1 MRSPYR
7 LAVVLV
13 LFAATVAAHAPAA
26 LAAEGTMKWGVHVS
40 LTPAF
45 FDPADGTGTAL
56 PLMVWYA
63 VHDALVRPLPGAR
76 MGAALAQSWQQSA
89 DGLTY
94 EFVLRKGVK
103 FQNGDPVTAEDVKF
117 SFERYRG
124 ASATLL
130 KAKVAAVEIV
140 DPLRVRFRLKQ
151 PWPDFMTFY
160 GTPATGAAWI
170 VPKKYVEKVGDEGF
184 KRAPVGAGP
193 YRLVSFKPGVE
204 LVLEAFPGYWRKA
217 PAIKTLVF
225 KVIPDDATRLAAL
238 KTGEVDVAYGIAG
251 TLAEEVK
258 RTPGL
263 ALKAAKIP
271 VTNWMVFADQAD
283 PKSPWHDRRVRL
295 AANWSVNRE
304 AINSAGYLGLGT
316 ISSSFIP
323 HSMEYFWQP
332 PLYPYDPKGARALLA
347 EAGYPNGFD
356 AGELSGETFSGSGIG
371 EPVVNDLNAVG
382 IRVRLRLLE
391 RATYLK
397 QWGDKTLKNIILAGS
412 GAPGNA
418 ATRLEQYAV
427 TGGLYAYGSYPEV
440 DGLYNAQ
447 ANESNPRARRQILV
461 KMQQIIHERVMFG
474 PVLEYAYL
482 VAVGPKVA
490 VDCVNAL
497 PDDPYTAPYEDLR
510 LKPK

>member
-1 MRSPYR
+1 MIRPLR
-7 LAVVLV
+7 FALV
-13 LFAATVAAHAPAA
+13 LFAATVVAPAPAA

-76 MGAALAQSWQQSA
+76 VGAALAQSWSQSP

-124 ASATLL
+124 ASASLL

-204 LVLEAFPGYWRKA
+204 LVLEAYEGYWRKA

-251 TLAEEVK
+251 ALAEEVR

-271 VTNWMVFADQAD
+271 VTNWMVFADQLD

-295 AANWSVNRE
+295 AANLSVNRV
-304 AINSAGYLGLGT
+304 AINNAGYLGLGT
-316 ISSSFIP
+316 VSSSFIP

-397 QWGDKTLKNIILAGS
+397 QWGDKTLRNIILAGS